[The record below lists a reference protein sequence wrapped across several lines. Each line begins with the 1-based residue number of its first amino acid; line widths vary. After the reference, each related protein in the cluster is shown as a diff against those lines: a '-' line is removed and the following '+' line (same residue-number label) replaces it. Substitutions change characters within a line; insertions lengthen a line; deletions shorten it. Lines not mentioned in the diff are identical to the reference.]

1 MYLSDGM
8 ACSLDVQYNIS
19 LLTESFIMSKAQDSK
34 KEAKKPAA
42 KTMKEKHDA
51 KKAKKAERSR
61 LEL

>member
-1 MYLSDGM
+1 
-8 ACSLDVQYNIS
+8 
-19 LLTESFIMSKAQDSK
+19 MSKAQDSK

-51 KKAKKAERSR
+51 KKAKKAEKSR